1 MEGVNSGVGRK
12 ATKKID
18 TDKRQ
23 NIFIA
28 TQSPQKWKKN
38 HPVLT
43 QRRKVASY
51 LPTPAVKFPSAYLET
66 RADSKKNKKRS
77 CDSNTGRPVETTF
90 VCAGAVAL
98 MIDCR
103 HWLDIWLSALMGGAG
118 DGAGG
123 QNNDP
128 GMGFQRWKLLFMA
141 FSATFL
147 PPSPLLWWIDRL
159 VSPHSFGLWLCFIH
173 VSPRCV
179 CECPQILTYNSM
191 RKRLSIFFKPSVHEA
206 ALVGLT
212 GRKNHC
218 RHIK

>member
-12 ATKKID
+12 ATKKND

-51 LPTPAVKFPSAYLET
+51 LPTPAVKFPSAHLET

-103 HWLDIWLSALMGGAG
+103 HWLDIWLSALMGG
-118 DGAGG
+118 GG
-123 QNNDP
+123 WSWGSEQWSRVARWLRWWD

-147 PPSPLLWWIDRL
+147 PPPPLLWWIDRL

-179 CECPQILTYNSM
+179 WMSTNPNI
-191 RKRLSIFFKPSVHEA
+191 
-206 ALVGLT
+206 
-212 GRKNHC
+212 
-218 RHIK
+218 